1 MYEAFYGLSNDPFRL
16 LPDAGICFPH
26 RSCAQAWAYLRYALK
41 RGEGVVVVT
50 GPPGSGKTTLADRLI
65 NELNPS
71 KTVSVRM
78 VASDLESIDLLRKL
92 AYSFGLPAEGMD
104 VALLTH
110 RLERYLIELEHSQRR
125 ALLMIDEA
133 HKLSNLSLEGLRIL
147 TDLQSRSRPV
157 LQLFLL
163 GQENLEEVL
172 QVPGMEQFQQRV
184 IASCRLQRMDLAE
197 TKSYMEYRLAQADW
211 RGDPS
216 FNGPAV
222 LQIFRYSQGLP
233 RHVNKICSRLLLH
246 GSSEEKHALEASDVQ
261 TVVQDM
267 HSELLAPLSNAAG
280 LLEGAAEVSEEK
292 VAQLALV
299 PPPKIQQPPP
309 RIENSREEMN
319 ALFLTE
325 EQARRAERLD
335 DERNAARAAGRRLPP
350 HRHNGARRSFAIRR
364 AVFHAAQMPGKL
376 LSRGMDATKESL
388 PRYAKALNA
397 QLSKQAA
404 AANTLW
410 TRGRERIAAMSAKD
424 GAESALPANK
434 VPLALAAG
442 VVAAVLVGV
451 VWMNAGDDTSEV
463 AAEGGSDRAGS
474 RGATGL
480 PAGDLA
486 NASVLHH
493 DKYVDA
499 AALQGGVLG
508 SADAGPLG
516 ATGLTLLNSGSDASP
531 WRLDAGHI
539 SFTELRNERFDRMS
553 GTDAEVDSKLAV
565 KVANDIA
572 GPLLGRV
579 AEVTSSLDVWGL
591 AKLQATARKKSNAPA
606 SGDARPVAAK
616 TEAQPGA
623 EQSVTQ
629 VQPADHDA
637 GESEEESDNIALV
650 VSSERNS
657 APGFV
662 EFLPAPAAGI
672 AKQNTGGE
680 AEDMAGAN
688 ATVTT
693 SDGGNTPIKV
703 QVASLDARQL
713 SATTAAQDATDIVD
727 PRVVRNL
734 GLAAEAFD
742 DDRLLIPEAT
752 SAYTYYQRALDI
764 DADNADAL
772 AGMQKIAKRYNALAW
787 GALRGKS
794 YDRANLFVDR
804 GLRVQPNDRELL
816 AMRNRIGDAVAQQ
829 RAAANAHAEAQA
841 RAVRESERA
850 RQAAAAERER
860 ERQRQQAR
868 QQAPSENAFQ
878 RLMRMMDGR

>member
-78 VASDLESIDLLRKL
+78 VASDLESTDLLRKL

-163 GQENLEEVL
+163 GQENLEQVL

-246 GSSEEKHALEASDVQ
+246 GSSEDKHALEASDVQ

-280 LLEGAAEVSEEK
+280 LLEGAADVSEEK

-309 RIENSREEMN
+309 RIDNSREEMN

-325 EQARRAERLD
+325 EQARRAERIE

-350 HRHNGARRSFAIRR
+350 RRHNGARRSFAFRR

-376 LSRGMDATKESL
+376 LSHGSDVVKERL
-388 PRYAKALNA
+388 PRYAAALNA
-397 QLSKQAA
+397 RLSRQVA

-410 TRGRERIAAMSAKD
+410 TRGRKRIAAMTVKD
-424 GAESALPANK
+424 GAQTPLAVNK

-451 VWMNAGDDTSEV
+451 VWINAADDAPEV
-463 AAEGGSDRAGS
+463 AAKDDSGPAGS
-474 RGATGL
+474 PGAAALQAGN
-480 PAGDLA
+480 PAE
-486 NASVLHH
+486 ASVLHH

-508 SADAGPLG
+508 TADAGPLG
-516 ATGLTLLNSGSDASP
+516 ATGLSLLNSGSDASP

-539 SFTELRNERFDRMS
+539 SFTELRSERFDRMS

-591 AKLQATARKKSNAPA
+591 AKLQATARKKSNTPE
-606 SGDARPVAAK
+606 SGGDKPVAAQA
-616 TEAQPGA
+616 EGQPGT
-623 EQSVTQ
+623 EQAVAQ
-629 VQPADHDA
+629 VQSADHQA
-637 GESEEESDNIALV
+637 AESEEESDNIALV

-672 AKQNTGGE
+672 AKKNGGE
-680 AEDMAGAN
+680 IGDMADADVAVATTDGA
-688 ATVTT
+688 
-693 SDGGNTPIKV
+693 DTPNQV
-703 QVASLDARQL
+703 QVASLDARRL
-713 SATTAAQDATDIVD
+713 SAATPTQASSDIID

-734 GLAAEAFD
+734 GLAADAFK

-752 SAYTYYQRALDI
+752 SAYTYYQRVLDI
-764 DADNADAL
+764 DTENAEAL
-772 AGMQKIAKRYNALAW
+772 AGMQKIAQRYNALAW
-787 GALRGKS
+787 GALRSKS

-804 GLRVQPNDRELL
+804 GLRVQPDDRELL
-816 AMRNRIGDAVAQQ
+816 AMRNRVGDAVAQA
-829 RAAANAHAEAQA
+829 RAAADARAEAQA

-878 RLMRMMDGR
+878 RLMRMMEGR